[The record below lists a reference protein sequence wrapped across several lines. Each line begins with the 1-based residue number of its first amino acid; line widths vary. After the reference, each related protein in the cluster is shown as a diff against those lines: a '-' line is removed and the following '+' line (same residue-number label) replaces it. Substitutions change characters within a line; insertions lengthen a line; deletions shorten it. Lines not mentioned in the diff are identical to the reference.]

1 MFSALHQTNLYTDTG
16 ILSSTGFFSELFQRL
31 TYRILPPAVDEN
43 SLRDCL
49 DRILPVNTDYQ
60 WMSGVPAADW
70 LALFNVL
77 DSAGEGD
84 EDAACKQ
91 KTLLQLL
98 EAIQTL
104 SYRISAMGLEPELI
118 RNQPDLETFES
129 PFLMQNF
136 EVIR

>member
-43 SLRDCL
+43 SLRDC
-49 DRILPVNTDYQ
+49 
-60 WMSGVPAADW
+60 